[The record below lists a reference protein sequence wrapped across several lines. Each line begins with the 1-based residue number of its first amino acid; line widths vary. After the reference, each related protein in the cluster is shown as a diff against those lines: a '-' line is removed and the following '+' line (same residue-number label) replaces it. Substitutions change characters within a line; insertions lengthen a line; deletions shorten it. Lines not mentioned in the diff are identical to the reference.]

1 MGYRSHTVAEERS
14 IGRPGKGMTA
24 LKRVVI
30 SSFDNPTHPHYNGG
44 GVTMIEM
51 MADRLS
57 ADFEVTIVTSGGR
70 GEMPAQDRVRYR
82 TLPIGWAGPRT
93 GQLLYHMLLPIFMQR
108 IPHDLWIENFT
119 PPFSTSFLPLFTR
132 ARIVGFAQSL
142 CGKEMSVRY
151 RLPFFLIERLGLRFY
166 RDVVV
171 LNPADQELV
180 RKYSPS
186 ASVHLIPNGIRI
198 GSLNERAA
206 RKGDHILFLG
216 RIDVWKKGLDMLLAA
231 YEKSGVSMP
240 LIIAG
245 SGVPREERKLL
256 DLLAATTGDV
266 RWVGH
271 VSGEHKQDLLERSAF
286 MVMPSRYE
294 TFGLTALESMCLGKP
309 VLHFDLPTLGWMNG
323 DVRTAPYEV
332 SALADQIRYLTN
344 NDVARQELGRTAY
357 RAAQRYSYDDT
368 GNRYATLVRE
378 LLDAALTQAEA
389 GDASPRQ

>member
-1 MGYRSHTVAEERS
+1 
-14 IGRPGKGMTA
+14 
-24 LKRVVI
+24 
-30 SSFDNPTHPHYNGG
+30 
-44 GVTMIEM
+44 
-51 MADRLS
+51 
-57 ADFEVTIVTSGGR
+57 
-70 GEMPAQDRVRYR
+70 
-82 TLPIGWAGPRT
+82 
-93 GQLLYHMLLPIFMQR
+93 
-108 IPHDLWIENFT
+108 
-119 PPFSTSFLPLFTR
+119 
-132 ARIVGFAQSL
+132 
-142 CGKEMSVRY
+142 MSVRY

-206 RKGDHILFLG
+206 CKGDHILFLG

-245 SGVPREERKLL
+245 NGVPREERKLS

-309 VLHFDLPTLGWMNG
+309 VLHFDLPTLDWMDG
-323 DVRTAPYEV
+323 DVRTTPYEV

-344 NDVARQELGRTAY
+344 DDVARQALGRTAY
-357 RAAQRYSYDDT
+357 GAAQQYSYDDT
-368 GNRYATLVRE
+368 GNRYVTLVQE
-378 LLDAALTQAEA
+378 LLDVALTQAEA